1 MPILSDTAIK
11 LCSYLKVGVDIRRPF
26 SISNNNQI
34 KFHIHNGGHI
44 MENNK
49 TLDIMLHGKSIRFFR
64 SLKGV
69 SCRELAEISG
79 VKQSSLHKFETGRRK
94 VTKLGNFRI
103 MRALQSM
110 GFEIDELLV
119 LNLYVI
125 QKHGGI
131 VTNE

>member
-1 MPILSDTAIK
+1 
-11 LCSYLKVGVDIRRPF
+11 
-26 SISNNNQI
+26 
-34 KFHIHNGGHI
+34 

-49 TLDIMLHGKSIRFFR
+49 SLDIMLHGKSIRFFR

-79 VKQSSLHKFETGRRK
+79 VKQSLLHKFETGRRNI
-94 VTKLGNFRI
+94 TKLSNYRI
-103 MRALQSM
+103 IRALQSM

>member
-1 MPILSDTAIK
+1 
-11 LCSYLKVGVDIRRPF
+11 
-26 SISNNNQI
+26 
-34 KFHIHNGGHI
+34 

-49 TLDIMLHGKSIRFFR
+49 ALDIMLHGKTIRFFR

-79 VKQSSLHKFETGRRK
+79 VKQSLLHKLESGRRSM
-94 VTKLGNFRI
+94 TKLSNFRI
-103 MRALQSM
+103 TRALQSL
-110 GFEIDELLV
+110 GYDLEEILV
-119 LNLYVI
+119 INLYVI